1 MNNKILGII
10 LLLLLGIYGATQM
23 FSGKTES
30 SYKSEIV
37 ELDPSTVTL
46 MKIYNKADNM
56 EEVLLKKEGENW
68 TISKGGLTVAARED
82 AVTSM
87 LSMLELIK
95 AKRIASKS
103 KDKWK
108 DFEVE
113 EGAGNRLMVYAGD
126 KLLTDLYVGRF
137 QFNQQAQQM
146 QGMQQAP
153 SGTSYL
159 RLGGADNVYAL
170 DGFLSMSLGQGFNSF
185 RNKSLVKL
193 DKAQISGFSVN
204 SEKGNYSCSKVGN
217 IWQTE
222 DGAKLDSAKVANY
235 VNALATVNGG
245 DFIDDV
251 NKAELTS
258 LPTQSVTIQTNEK
271 PNPVVLNCY
280 FKEGEPKPYIIHSS
294 ENDAYFLS
302 DDNGIPTRIF
312 KAVDELKE

>member
-1 MNNKILGII
+1 MNNKILGIV

-37 ELDPSTVTL
+37 EIDPATVTL

-68 TISKGGLTVAARED
+68 TASKGGLTVAAKED
-82 AVTSM
+82 AISSM

-126 KLLTDLYVGRF
+126 KLLSDLYVGRF
-137 QFNQQAQQM
+137 QFNQQAQQSR
-146 QGMQQAP
+146 QAP

-193 DKAQISGFSVN
+193 DKAQISGFSVKA
-204 SEKGNYSCSKVGN
+204 EKGNYSCTKVGN
-217 IWQTE
+217 IWQTGE
-222 DGAKLDSAKVANY
+222 GVKLDSTKVANY
-235 VNALATVNGG
+235 INALAAVNGG
-245 DFIDDV
+245 DFVDDV

-258 LPTQSVTIQTNEK
+258 LPTQSVTIQTSEK

-280 FKEGEPKPYIIHSS
+280 FKEGEAKPYIIHSS

-302 DDNGIPTRIF
+302 DDKGIPVRVF
-312 KAVDELKE
+312 KALDDLIP

>member
-1 MNNKILGII
+1 
-10 LLLLLGIYGATQM
+10 
-23 FSGKTES
+23 
-30 SYKSEIV
+30 
-37 ELDPSTVTL
+37 
-46 MKIYNKADNM
+46 
-56 EEVLLKKEGENW
+56 
-68 TISKGGLTVAARED
+68 
-82 AVTSM
+82 M
-87 LSMLELIK
+87 LSMLERIK

-113 EGAGNRLMVYAGD
+113 EDAGNRLMVYAGD

-146 QGMQQAP
+146 PQMQQQAP

-193 DKAQISGFSVN
+193 DKAQISGFSIN
-204 SEKGNYSCSKVGN
+204 SEKGNYSCTKVGN
-217 IWQTE
+217 VWQTG
-222 DGAKLDSAKVANY
+222 DGEKLDSTKVANY
-235 VNALATVNGG
+235 VNVLAAVNGG
-245 DFIDDV
+245 DFVDAV

-258 LPTQSVTIQTNEK
+258 LPLQSVTIQTSEK

-280 FKEGEPKPYIIHSS
+280 FKEGEAKPYIIQSS
-294 ENDAYFLS
+294 ENDAYFSS
-302 DDNGIPTRIF
+302 DDKGIPARVF
-312 KAVDELKE
+312 KAVDELKG